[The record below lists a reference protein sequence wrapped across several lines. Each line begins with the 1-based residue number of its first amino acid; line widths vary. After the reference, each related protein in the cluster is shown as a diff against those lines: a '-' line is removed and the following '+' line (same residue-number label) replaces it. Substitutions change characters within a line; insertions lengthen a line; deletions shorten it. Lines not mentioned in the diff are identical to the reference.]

1 MLMSLLLAN
10 IRILSCFF
18 FFFLVTLSN
27 FLIIPVV
34 REKYAVKIASAIPTG
49 PPATLTEKIIQ
60 NPPLV
65 GLKTTKTLSM

>member
-1 MLMSLLLAN
+1 M
-10 IRILSCFF
+10 
-18 FFFLVTLSN
+18 LSN

-34 REKYAVKIASAIPTG
+34 REKDRVKIASAIPTG
-49 PPATLTEKIIQ
+49 PPATLTEEIIQ